1 MNSLTVKNDLEEILL
16 NYSTESSVEIQY
28 KQKMLNFLRSNEN
41 PIYLTNTAG
50 HFTASAWV
58 VSHDGKS
65 VLLTEHAKL
74 GKWFQLGGHIE
85 EQDSSFLN
93 ACLREA
99 IEESGIVGLT
109 LDGSFI
115 IDLDIHE
122 IPEYK
127 GIKSHPHFDVTCYIV
142 APEDAK
148 VTISQESKNLKW
160 VPLTEVKALTDDEA
174 IHRMVDKTYCIEC
187 AY

>member
-1 MNSLTVKNDLEEILL
+1 MNSLNVKNDLEEILSD
-16 NYSTESSVEIQY
+16 YSSESSVEIQY
-28 KQKMLNFLRSNEN
+28 KQKMLNFLRANEN

-50 HFTASAWV
+50 HFTASAWI

-85 EQDSSFLN
+85 EEDSSFLN

-99 IEESGIVGLT
+99 IEESGIVALT

-127 GIKSHPHFDVTCYIV
+127 GVQRSL
-142 APEDAK
+142 
-148 VTISQESKNLKW
+148 ESNY
-160 VPLTEVKALTDDEA
+160 
-174 IHRMVDKTYCIEC
+174 R
-187 AY
+187 